1 MKPNTEQLLGLTQR
15 LRSHYDSSLR
25 SSLLRFAQMDY
36 YISLA
41 LQGRTANVSLDDVQ
55 LNHFNSPSRADRS
68 HGPSD
73 AYADGEDKRGGFK
86 GPFIPV
92 DVVRR
97 RQLYRET
104 SLLESQPRP
113 RPTCMGLSVRPLPQ
127 TRCWKK
133 SASVNTRPQI
143 PTCFSFRTN
152 GYNTCFPKALQA
164 CRYLFLLPVNKS
176 PVMDPSW
183 YSWFGWDTIGS
194 VGTLRWDITAW

>member
-1 MKPNTEQLLGLTQR
+1 MEGSQTCQTGSCEVECSLPGQPHKGRRGPGSGSSSIHSPRCVLGRCGVSCRFYLQPVRGPRPAKAQWSSQR

-55 LNHFNSPSRADRS
+55 LNHFNSPSRTDRS

-86 GPFIPV
+86 GAFIPV

-113 RPTCMGLSVRPLPQ
+113 RPTCMGQSVRHCELREEKRGLSGLCLCRDQP
-127 TRCWKK
+127 RC
-133 SASVNTRPQI
+133 R
-143 PTCFSFRTN
+143 
-152 GYNTCFPKALQA
+152 
-164 CRYLFLLPVNKS
+164 
-176 PVMDPSW
+176 
-183 YSWFGWDTIGS
+183 
-194 VGTLRWDITAW
+194 